1 MLSSILIGLAFEL
14 YSYRSILLFPENYKL
29 VSLYSSYIETGTLK
43 LPGVFGVNYSI
54 EAMILILPSEL
65 IKFVVS
71 DLLTTATI
79 SY

>member
-14 YSYRSILLFPENYKL
+14 YSCISILLFPENSRL
-29 VSLYSSYIETGTLK
+29 LSLYSSYIEIGTLK
-43 LPGVFGVNYSI
+43 LPGVLGVNYSI
-54 EAMILILPSEL
+54 EAMTFIAPSEL

-71 DLLTTATI
+71 DLLTIAAM